1 MMKERENSCIV
12 QMRHIY
18 KSFPGVNALKDVSF
32 DVKRGEVHALV
43 GENGAGKS
51 TLMKILAG
59 VYTPDSGEII
69 VKGSPVE
76 IKKPHDALHLGISMI
91 HQELNPVPEMTVAQ
105 NIFLGREPCSKIVP
119 VVKAKKQ
126 SSMTKLLLEDL
137 GVDISPD
144 IRMSKLSTAETQMV
158 EIVKA
163 ISYNADVIIMDEPSS
178 AITDK
183 EIDRL
188 FAIIRRSKSKNVGVV
203 YISHKM
209 DEVFE
214 ISDVVSVLRD
224 GEFIG
229 TLSNLP
235 GEELNHDRVIAM
247 MVGRELKD
255 FFPKEHAEIRDVT
268 FEVKNLTK
276 EGKFKNVTFNA
287 RRGEILGVAGLMG
300 AGRTELVEA
309 IMGINPVDSGEIFIN
324 GKRCHITKPSDSINR
339 NLAFVPEDRKLK
351 GLNLKSSV
359 NDNISIIN
367 LSNFCRLCVIINRK
381 TERKMVDSQIMNLRI
396 KTPSRN
402 TIVNSLSGGNQQKVV
417 LAKSL
422 IGTPEILI
430 LDEPTRGIDV
440 GSKAE
445 IHKLMCTLAK
455 AGKTIIMVSSEL
467 PEILGMSDRVVVLHE
482 GEVTGYFDRDEFDQE
497 TIMAHAMGHKR
508 MGNTSEVKK

>member
-1 MMKERENSCIV
+1 METDGKCVV
-12 QMRHIY
+12 QMKNIS
-18 KSFPGVNALKDVSF
+18 KTFPGVRALRDVSF
-32 DVKRGEVHALV
+32 DVRRGEVHALV

-51 TLMKILAG
+51 TLMKILG
-59 VYTPDSGEII
+59 GIYTPDEGQIL
-69 VKGSPVE
+69 VRGDAVE
-76 IKKPHDALHLGISMI
+76 IKKPHDALRLGIAMI

-105 NIFLGREPCSKIVP
+105 NIFLGREPSMKVIP

-126 SSMTKLLLEDL
+126 SRMTKELLDDL
-137 GVDISPD
+137 GVDVSPD
-144 IRMSKLSTAETQMV
+144 TKLSKLSVAETQMV

-163 ISYNADVIIMDEPSS
+163 ISYNSDVIIMDEPSS
-178 AITDK
+178 AITDT

-188 FAIIRRSKSKNVGVV
+188 FQIIRRSAKKNVGIV

-209 DEVFE
+209 DEIFE
-214 ISDVVSVLRD
+214 IADVTTILRD
-224 GEFIG
+224 GSLIG
-229 TLSNLP
+229 TLSK
-235 GEELNHDRVIAM
+235 EELNHERLITM
-247 MVGRELKD
+247 MVGRELND
-255 FFPKEHAEIRDVT
+255 FFPKEYAEIGEVT

-276 EGKFKNVTFNA
+276 EGKFNNVNFTA

-300 AGRTELVEA
+300 AGRTEVAEA
-309 IMGINPVDSGEIFIN
+309 IMGIEPADSGEIIIQ
-324 GKRCHITKPSDSINR
+324 GKSCHVKSPSDSIGR

-367 LSNFCRLCVIINRK
+367 LSTYCRLNMVINRRAESK
-381 TERKMVDSQIMNLRI
+381 AVDGQIKNLRI
-396 KTPSRN
+396 KTPSRT

-440 GSKAE
+440 GAKAE
-445 IHKLMCTLAK
+445 IHRLMCTLAK
-455 AGKTIIMVSSEL
+455 QGKTVIMISSEM

-482 GEVTGYFDRDEFDQE
+482 GEVTGYFNRDEFDQE

-508 MGNTSEVKK
+508 IGDKSEVKK